1 MPEHTWLGKQAN
13 SGYWYAHSSFSWEE
27 GRWSHHL
34 RLFSMF
40 WYFWYTNIP
49 LTCYLISHQLC
60 WASIDVHVNSGFRA
74 EKMHGGMLLTFYPQL
89 QIYSSFQFEHEHSHL
104 LKAVLGIRR
113 TVFKTSWTSWLI
125 RVLWSQWLGKLE
137 FWGQKCFE
145 VLGSLMWKQP

>member
-49 LTCYLISHQLC
+49 LTCYLISRQLC